1 MRSLVWL
8 SATEKRS
15 SGTPASTSA
24 TVLDVLMSPEAKSWW
39 DDLKEYLRLLAVPI
53 IVFPLFS
60 LMRLLHMNE
69 MFIDTLQGL
78 DEVAAVLITACF
90 LIGAVRKAAAK
101 AFARSKLHDEST

>member
-1 MRSLVWL
+1 
-8 SATEKRS
+8 
-15 SGTPASTSA
+15 
-24 TVLDVLMSPEAKSWW
+24 
-39 DDLKEYLRLLAVPI
+39 
-53 IVFPLFS
+53 
-60 LMRLLHMNE
+60 MNE